1 MIEKNEENTDNDS
14 HLVRIRLITDKRTF
28 LEKQFLQVI
37 FSIYILRSIYIIYNY
52 FKVITF
58 KLFLFKS
65 ITIITITIIMIK

>member
-58 KLFLFKS
+58 KLFLFES
-65 ITIITITIIMIK
+65 LQLQ

>member
-37 FSIYILRSIYIIYNY
+37 INQAFSAYILFETYLYNNY
-52 FKVITF
+52 FKVIIF
-58 KLFLFKS
+58 KLSLFKS
-65 ITIITITIIMIK
+65 LQLQ

>member
-14 HLVRIRLITDKRTF
+14 HLVRIRLITDKKTF

-65 ITIITITIIMIK
+65 LQLQ

>member
-65 ITIITITIIMIK
+65 ITIITITIIIIK

>member
-28 LEKQFLQVI
+28 LDKQFLQVI

-65 ITIITITIIMIK
+65 LQLQ

>member
-65 ITIITITIIMIK
+65 LQLQ

>member
-65 ITIITITIIMIK
+65 L